1 MSDSNKSS
9 FSTAD
14 QLPQRVMQLEADLAA
29 KEEDVIYLRNSLRDD
44 FAKAALTGLFADT
57 DNSGRQY
64 TAMVDDAYSIADL
77 MLEARKEK

>member
-1 MSDSNKSS
+1 MTPEDEIRGLKQQISDLKFCLTQETQTSK
-9 FSTAD
+9 
-14 QLPQRVMQLEADLAA
+14 
-29 KEEDVIYLRNSLRDD
+29 YLLNTLRDD

-64 TAMVDDAYSIADL
+64 SAMANDAYSIADL

>member
-1 MSDSNKSS
+1 MTDNE
-9 FSTAD
+9 
-14 QLPQRVMQLEADLAA
+14 EADL
-29 KEEDVIYLRNSLRDD
+29 KRKVTELQYGIDLQRKISDSLRNSLRDD

-64 TAMVDDAYSIADL
+64 SAMVNDAYSIADL

>member
-1 MSDSNKSS
+1 MTDNE
-9 FSTAD
+9 
-14 QLPQRVMQLEADLAA
+14 EADLKRRVTELEYA
-29 KEEDVIYLRNSLRDD
+29 LRQEAQINASLHNSLRDD

-64 TAMVDDAYSIADL
+64 SAMVNDAYSIADL